1 MKKVF
6 VILLTAGFLVAMS
19 ACGGST
25 PAPAP
30 VEEPKV
36 EETTPPCDEQEVV
49 DEEAAE
55 ELPEEAP
62 AE

>member
-25 PAPAP
+25 PAPVVP
-30 VEEPKV
+30 EEPQV
-36 EETTPPCDEQEVV
+36 EKTTPPCDEQQAG

-55 ELPEEAP
+55 ATPEEAP

>member
-6 VILLTAGFLVAMS
+6 VILLTAGFLAAMS

-30 VEEPKV
+30 EPQV
-36 EETTPPCDEQEVV
+36 EETTPPCDE
-49 DEEAAE
+49 
-55 ELPEEAP
+55 EAP
-62 AE
+62 DVEEGATEDVQQEEQGQE